1 MAQSPAGRMKANHTT
16 LDLAGFFMSC
26 TDFTPELRILMG
38 KAGISS
44 FKDLGR
50 TAAISERQILRLRRG
65 CVSGMKLNVLQ
76 NLSATLG
83 VSLNRLVETFS
94 DPLNQMETKQL
105 DSELIR
111 QQLIQIQQEYERS
124 LVKLEQQRE
133 VLEKEFQQ
141 NTLQII
147 ESLLLF
153 FPTAA
158 HKVRGNPQLEAIK
171 ILPLVEKP
179 LEKLLSTWGIQ
190 AIASVGAEVPYDP
203 QYQELLQGTAA
214 IGEPVKVVYIGYRQ
228 GEKLLYRA
236 KVSTM

>member
-44 FKDLGR
+44 FKNLGR

-65 CVSGMKLNVLQ
+65 CISGIKLNVLQ

-83 VSLNRLVETFS
+83 VSLNQLVEIFS
-94 DPLNQMETKQL
+94 DPRHQMETKQL
-105 DSELIR
+105 DSDLTR
-111 QQLIQIQQEYERS
+111 QQLVQIQQEYERS

-158 HKVRGNPQLEAIK
+158 HKVRANPQLEAIK

-190 AIASVGAEVPYDP
+190 AIASVGAEVPYNP
-203 QYQELLQGTAA
+203 QYQELLQGTAG
-214 IGEPVKVVYIGYRQ
+214 IGESVKVVYIGYRQ
-228 GEKLLYRA
+228 RDKLLYRA
-236 KVSTM
+236 KVSRM

>member
-1 MAQSPAGRMKANHTT
+1 MKANHTT

>member
-1 MAQSPAGRMKANHTT
+1 MKANHTT
-16 LDLAGFFMSC
+16 LDLAGFFMSS

-38 KAGISS
+38 KVGISS

-50 TAAISERQILRLRRG
+50 TAAISDRQILRLRRG
-65 CVSGMKLNVLQ
+65 CVSGIKLNVLQ

-83 VSLNRLVETFS
+83 VSLNQLVEIFS
-94 DPLNQMETKQL
+94 DPLHQMETKQL
-105 DSELIR
+105 DSDLIR
-111 QQLIQIQQEYERS
+111 QQLVQIQQEYERS

-203 QYQELLQGTAA
+203 QYQELLQGTAG

-228 GEKLLYRA
+228 GDKLLYRA
-236 KVSTM
+236 KVSRM

>member
-1 MAQSPAGRMKANHTT
+1 
-16 LDLAGFFMSC
+16 MSS
-26 TDFTPELRILMG
+26 TDFTPELRILMS

-50 TAAISERQILRLRRG
+50 AAGISERQILRLRRG
-65 CVSGMKLNVLQ
+65 WVSGMKLNLLQ
-76 NLSATLG
+76 NLSAILG
-83 VSLNRLVETFS
+83 VSLNQLVETFS
-94 DPLNQMETKQL
+94 YPLNQMETKQL
-105 DSELIR
+105 DSDLIR
-111 QQLIQIQQEYERS
+111 QQLIEIKQEYERS

-158 HKVRGNPQLEAIK
+158 HKVRANPQLEAIK

-190 AIASVGAEVPYDP
+190 AIASVGAEVAYDP
-203 QYQELLQGTAA
+203 QYHQLLQGNAE
-214 IGEPVKVVYIGYRQ
+214 IGKPVKVVYVGYRQ
-228 GEKLLYRA
+228 EEKLLYRA
-236 KVSTM
+236 NVGIS

>member
-1 MAQSPAGRMKANHTT
+1 
-16 LDLAGFFMSC
+16 MSS
-26 TDFTPELRILMG
+26 TDFTPQLRILMG

-83 VSLNRLVETFS
+83 VSFNQLVEIFS
-94 DPLNQMETKQL
+94 DPLNQMDTKQL
-105 DSELIR
+105 DSDLIR
-111 QQLIQIQQEYERS
+111 QQLVQIQQEYERS

-158 HKVRGNPQLEAIK
+158 QKVRANPQLEAIK

-203 QYQELLQGTAA
+203 QYHELLQGTAG
-214 IGEPVKVVYIGYRQ
+214 IGEAVKVVYIGYRQ
-228 GEKLLYRA
+228 EEKLLYRA
-236 KVSTM
+236 KVSK